1 MLSIPHMIVVFIVV
15 LVVFGPQKLPELA
28 RSLGKLMAEFRK
40 ASTDFKSAFEEE
52 MRDLERQA
60 LVAERKKAAEAAAT
74 SVAVEPSQP
83 AALGA
88 PTGTETPST
97 EARAD
102 SRASEPPV
110 MTPSIRPEPVPDST
124 PNTQITA
131 PDDEPGGAMTFFEHL
146 SELRKRIIYS
156 LYAIGVGTFVG
167 VYLSKYFIY
176 WINKPMLKALADA
189 HLDPKLIYTHP
200 AGYLN
205 LIITIGVYL
214 GIVLASPIVLY
225 QIWLF
230 VAPALY
236 KHERGAI
243 TGFMFSTVFLFLA
256 GITFGYFITLPYV
269 LHFLVSPGSLF
280 MLQRDVVPM
289 ISVNEYF
296 DLILLILLGMGLMFE
311 LPVLI
316 FFLSLFGI
324 VTPKFLWR
332 NFRYAILIIAIVAAI
347 VTPTPD
353 AMTMLIFMAPMVGLY
368 FVGIAVSAIVTR
380 RRERRLATPA
390 EAR

>member
-1 MLSIPHMIVVFIVV
+1 
-15 LVVFGPQKLPELA
+15 
-28 RSLGKLMAEFRK
+28 
-40 ASTDFKSAFEEE
+40 
-52 MRDLERQA
+52 
-60 LVAERKKAAEAAAT
+60 
-74 SVAVEPSQP
+74 
-83 AALGA
+83 
-88 PTGTETPST
+88 
-97 EARAD
+97 
-102 SRASEPPV
+102 
-110 MTPSIRPEPVPDST
+110 
-124 PNTQITA
+124 
-131 PDDEPGGAMTFFEHL
+131 MTFFEHL

-156 LYAIGVGTFVG
+156 LYAIGIGAFIG
-167 VYLSKYFIY
+167 IYLSKYLIY

-205 LIITIGVYL
+205 LVITVGVYL

-256 GITFGYFITLPYV
+256 GIAFGYFITLPYV
-269 LHFLVSPGSLF
+269 LHFLVSPGPLF
-280 MLQRDVVPM
+280 MLQRDVTPM

-296 DLILLILLGMGLMFE
+296 DLILLILLGIGLMFE

-324 VTPKFLWR
+324 VTPKFLW
-332 NFRYAILIIAIVAAI
+332 NNSKYAILVISVIAAI

-353 AMTMLIFMAPMVGLY
+353 AMTMLIFMAPMIGLY
-368 FVGIAVSAIVTR
+368 FLGIVVSAVVTR
-380 RRERRLATPA
+380 RRDRRLAAPA

>member
-1 MLSIPHMIVVFIVV
+1 
-15 LVVFGPQKLPELA
+15 
-28 RSLGKLMAEFRK
+28 
-40 ASTDFKSAFEEE
+40 
-52 MRDLERQA
+52 
-60 LVAERKKAAEAAAT
+60 
-74 SVAVEPSQP
+74 
-83 AALGA
+83 
-88 PTGTETPST
+88 
-97 EARAD
+97 
-102 SRASEPPV
+102 
-110 MTPSIRPEPVPDST
+110 
-124 PNTQITA
+124 
-131 PDDEPGGAMTFFEHL
+131 MTFFEHL

-156 LYAIGVGTFVG
+156 LYAIGIGALVG

-189 HLDPKLIYTHP
+189 RLDPKLIYTHP

-256 GITFGYFITLPYV
+256 GIAFGYFITLPYV

-324 VTPKFLWR
+324 VTPKFLWD
-332 NFRYAILIIAIVAAI
+332 NSKYAILVISILAAI

-353 AMTMLIFMAPMVGLY
+353 ATTMLIFMAPMVGLY
-368 FVGIAVSAIVTR
+368 YLGMGVSWIAVR
-380 RRERRLATPA
+380 RRDRRRIAAPA

>member
-1 MLSIPHMIVVFIVV
+1 
-15 LVVFGPQKLPELA
+15 
-28 RSLGKLMAEFRK
+28 
-40 ASTDFKSAFEEE
+40 
-52 MRDLERQA
+52 
-60 LVAERKKAAEAAAT
+60 
-74 SVAVEPSQP
+74 
-83 AALGA
+83 
-88 PTGTETPST
+88 
-97 EARAD
+97 
-102 SRASEPPV
+102 
-110 MTPSIRPEPVPDST
+110 MTPSVPPDLVPDST
-124 PNTQITA
+124 HNPQNFTPA
-131 PDDEPGGAMTFFEHL
+131 EEPGGAMTFFEHL

-156 LYAIGVGTFVG
+156 LYAIGIGAFIG
-167 VYLSKYFIY
+167 IYLSKYLIY

-205 LIITIGVYL
+205 LVITVGVYL

-256 GITFGYFITLPYV
+256 GIAFGYFITLPYV
-269 LHFLVSPGSLF
+269 LHFLVSPGPLF
-280 MLQRDVVPM
+280 MLQRDVTPM

-296 DLILLILLGMGLMFE
+296 DLILLILLGIGLMFE

-324 VTPKFLWR
+324 VTPKFLWK
-332 NFRYAILIIAIVAAI
+332 NSKYAILVISVVAAI

-353 AMTMLIFMAPMVGLY
+353 ALTMLVFMAPMIALY
-368 FVGIAVSAIVTR
+368 FLGIVVSAVVTR
-380 RRERRLATPA
+380 RRDRRLAAPA